1 MISIGHQLLIATS
14 VIVSTSAIAAPLQLT
29 AQTTDDSMIV
39 LPVEN
44 TLLSNTIALAYKKPA
59 PQIEWIVMATAYSP
73 AQPIATFIKDWDA
86 PLETGEH
93 AYAQAR
99 AALTVQPANSPI
111 SYGLA
116 WRYDYLMSFNQ
127 QTADLYWQYKNKQ
140 ISNQNQTYELQLEA
154 QHNERFGA
162 NVGFTQQLAP
172 NWQLTTRANIW
183 QGLHVLEGMAS
194 GSLTSQAFADGE
206 VVRNIDRVNKTQTK
220 VDYYYDKPAL
230 GEEDLN
236 WYPDKPKGYGYSLD
250 LNLLGRLSDNT
261 QLAVR
266 GYDILGRMH
275 WQDTPSTTYLLDYD
289 INRATTDKTRGQL
302 NVDDVTQNLPWRVEA
317 DVLHQLNNQWQ
328 LGAHTQAND
337 IQTLYQL
344 SAGYQLA
351 NVNFPVRLTG
361 LLEPQTKAL
370 GLAVDGK
377 YGGIKLLT
385 DSLDSEKAK
394 RSEINLYGR
403 YIW

>member
-39 LPVEN
+39 LPVESASF
-44 TLLSNTIALAYKKPA
+44 TNTIALAYKEPA
-59 PQIEWIVMATAYSP
+59 PQIEWTVMATAHSP

-86 PLETGEH
+86 PLEAGEQ

-99 AALTVQPANSPI
+99 AALTVQPANSSI

-140 ISNQNQTYELQLEA
+140 IPNQNQTYELQLEA

-236 WYPDKPKGYGYSLD
+236 WYQTNQK
-250 LNLLGRLSDNT
+250 
-261 QLAVR
+261 AM
-266 GYDILGRMH
+266 DIH
-275 WQDTPSTTYLLDYD
+275 
-289 INRATTDKTRGQL
+289 
-302 NVDDVTQNLPWRVEA
+302 
-317 DVLHQLNNQWQ
+317 
-328 LGAHTQAND
+328 
-337 IQTLYQL
+337 
-344 SAGYQLA
+344 
-351 NVNFPVRLTG
+351 
-361 LLEPQTKAL
+361 
-370 GLAVDGK
+370 
-377 YGGIKLLT
+377 
-385 DSLDSEKAK
+385 
-394 RSEINLYGR
+394 
-403 YIW
+403 